1 MIEFHLD
8 GGSGVAAYMQVVHQV
23 KQALRLGM
31 LRPGDQL
38 PTVRDVVAALAIN
51 PNTVLKAYREL
62 EMEGL
67 VAGRQGQGTFV
78 LKSLAGPALAGHAEL
93 QAEFVEW
100 LERAWK
106 AGMDDESIAALLATT
121 LRGQIALRTKRDEGA
136 A

>member
-31 LRPGDQL
+31 LCPGDQL

>member
-31 LRPGDQL
+31 LRPGDRL
-38 PTVRDVVAALAIN
+38 PTVREVVAALAIN

-78 LKSLAGPALAGHAEL
+78 LKSLAGPALAGHGELRAEL
-93 QAEFVEW
+93 VEW
-100 LERAWK
+100 LQRAWT
-106 AGMDDESIAALLATT
+106 AGMDDESIAALMVTT
-121 LRGQIALRTKRDEGA
+121 LREQAIARTKQEEGA

>member
-8 GGSGVAAYMQVVHQV
+8 GGSGVSAYMQVVQQV

-38 PTVRDVVAALAIN
+38 PTVRDVVAMLAIN

-93 QAEFVEW
+93 RAELVEW
-100 LERAWK
+100 LQRAWK
-106 AGMDDESIAALLATT
+106 AGMDDESIAALMATT
-121 LRGQIALRTKRDEGA
+121 LREQVKTRANGEEGVA
-136 A
+136 

>member
-8 GGSGVAAYMQVVHQV
+8 GGSGVTAYMQIVQQV
-23 KQALRLGM
+23 KHALRLGM
-31 LRPGDQL
+31 LRPGDRL
-38 PTVRDVVAALAIN
+38 PTVREVVSSLAIN

-78 LKSLAGPALAGHAEL
+78 LKSLAGPALADHAEL
-93 QAEFVEW
+93 RAELVVW
-100 LERAWK
+100 LRRAR
-106 AGMDDESIAALLATT
+106 AVGMDDESIAALIATT
-121 LRGQIALRTKRDEGA
+121 VREQSASSGAQKEGA

>member
-8 GGSGVAAYMQVVHQV
+8 GGSGVSAYMQVVRQV

-93 QAEFVEW
+93 RAELVEW
-100 LERAWK
+100 LQRAWQ
-106 AGMDDESIAALLATT
+106 AGMDNDSIDALMATT
-121 LRGQIALRTKRDEGA
+121 LREQITTRTKREEGA

>member
-8 GGSGVAAYMQVVHQV
+8 GGSGVSAYMQVVHQV

-93 QAEFVEW
+93 RAELVEW
-100 LERAWK
+100 LQRAWK
-106 AGMDDESIAALLATT
+106 AGMDNDSIAALMAMT
-121 LRGQIALRTKRDEGA
+121 LREQITIRAKHEEGA

>member
-8 GGSGVAAYMQVVHQV
+8 GGSGVAAYMQIVHQV

-31 LRPGDQL
+31 LRTGDQL
-38 PTVRDVVAALAIN
+38 PTVRDVVSTLAIN

-93 QAEFVEW
+93 RAELVEW
-100 LERAWK
+100 LERAWR

-121 LRGQIALRTKRDEGA
+121 LRGQITARAKSEEGA

>member
-62 EMEGL
+62 ELEGL
-67 VAGRQGQGTFV
+67 VAGRQGHGTFV
-78 LKSLAGPALAGHAEL
+78 LKSLAGPALADHAALRSEL
-93 QAEFVEW
+93 VEW
-100 LERAWK
+100 LQRAWR
-106 AGMDDESIAALLATT
+106 AGMDDESIAALVATT
-121 LRGQIALRTKRDEGA
+121 LHDELTTRTKRTEGA

>member
-8 GGSGVAAYMQVVHQV
+8 GGSGVSAYMQVVHQV

-38 PTVRDVVAALAIN
+38 PTVRDVVATLAIN

-93 QAEFVEW
+93 RAELVEW
-100 LERAWK
+100 LQRAWT
-106 AGMDDESIAALLATT
+106 AGMDDESIAALMATT
-121 LRGQIALRTKRDEGA
+121 LRERIITRAKQEEGA

>member
-1 MIEFHLD
+1 MIEFHLE
-8 GGSGVAAYMQVVHQV
+8 GGSGVSAYMQVVHQV

-38 PTVRDVVAALAIN
+38 PTVRDVVASLAIN

-93 QAEFVEW
+93 RAEFVEW
-100 LERAWK
+100 LQRAWT
-106 AGMDDESIAALLATT
+106 AGMDNDSIAALMATT
-121 LRGQIALRTKRDEGA
+121 LREQITMRTKREEGA

>member
-31 LRPGDQL
+31 LRPGDRL
-38 PTVRDVVAALAIN
+38 PTVREVVAALAIN

-62 EMEGL
+62 ELEGL

-93 QAEFVEW
+93 RAELVEW
-100 LERAWK
+100 LHRART
-106 AGMDDESIAALLATT
+106 AGMDDESIAALVAMT
-121 LRGQIALRTKRDEGA
+121 LRDQITMRTKRAEGA

>member
-67 VAGRQGQGTFV
+67 VTGRQGQGTFV
-78 LKSLAGPALAGHAEL
+78 LKSLAGPALVDHAEL
-93 QAEFVEW
+93 RIGLVEW
-100 LERAWK
+100 LQRAWT
-106 AGMDDESIAALLATT
+106 AGMDDESIAALMATT
-121 LRGQIALRTKRDEGA
+121 LREQIITRTKRAEGA